1 MTFKTRVLL
10 AGGLIAAA
18 AAAGVLV
25 YRSRALS
32 DGELLRRLPSADA
45 VVLYVDFGAL
55 RKAGVLQLLDSAK
68 AGQDPDYRSF
78 VARTGFNYARD
89 LDLAIVAFAPSG
101 RYLLLRGRFEWPKL
115 RSYAESQG
123 GTCLNS
129 VCRMTG
135 STPDRR
141 ISFLPLQSEVMA
153 MGVSTDD
160 FAAQRLAS
168 AATGPAPPS
177 MDAPVWLSLPPSVL
191 KSSGNL
197 PEGTS
202 MFAHSL
208 DRADTVTL
216 GLVPEGARLAA
227 RLNVACRNERDAADI
242 ANQLGR
248 TTALLR
254 ELIEREHQ
262 KPNPADLSGVLTS
275 GSFRAEGRRAYGY
288 WPIDRKFIE
297 NMLGGGA

>member
-1 MTFKTRVLL
+1 MTFNTRALL
-10 AGGLIAAA
+10 AGGLVGVAAL
-18 AAAGVLV
+18 AGIVV

-32 DGELLRRLPSADA
+32 NSELLRRLPSADA
-45 VVLYVDFGAL
+45 VVLAVDFDAL
-55 RKAGVLQLLDSAK
+55 RKAGVLQLLDGSQS
-68 AGQDPDYRSF
+68 GQDPDYRKF

-89 LDLAIVAFAPSG
+89 LHHAMVAFAPGG
-101 RYLLLRGRFEWPKL
+101 RYLLLRGRFDWPKL
-115 RSYAESQG
+115 RNYAASQG
-123 GTCLNS
+123 GSCFHS
-129 VCRMTG
+129 VCRMNG
-135 STPDRR
+135 STPERR
-141 ISFLPLQSEVMA
+141 ISFLPLQSDVMA

-177 MDAPVWLSLPPSVL
+177 MDAPLWLSLPPAVL
-191 KSSGNL
+191 QSRGNL
-197 PEGTS
+197 PEGTG

-216 GLVPEGARLAA
+216 GLVPEGGRLAA
-227 RLNVACRNERDAADI
+227 RLNVLCRSEQDATDI

-262 KPNPADLSGVLTS
+262 KPNPGDLSGVLTS
-275 GSFRAEGRRAYGY
+275 GSFRAQGRQVKGY
-288 WPIDRKFIE
+288 WPIDRKFLE
-297 NMLGGGA
+297 NMLGGV